1 MRLTPR
7 ADLALLSVPAES
19 RALLFLFPF
28 MPEPLTYVK
37 RNLLDFHEPVT
48 YYSRMAKRALPL
60 EFRKYL
66 AKLGRKGGLK
76 GGPARAA
83 TMTREQRSESA
94 RKAVM
99 ARWERVPKSADNKR
113 SGRTS

>member
-19 RALLFLFPF
+19 RALFSFSF
-28 MPEPLTYVK
+28 VMPEPLTYVK
-37 RNLLDFHEPVT
+37 KNLLDFHEPVT
-48 YYSRMAKRALPL
+48 YILHMANRSFPR

-76 GGPARAA
+76 GGRARAEA
-83 TMTREQRSESA
+83 MTPKQRSEAA

-99 ARWERVPKSADNKR
+99 ARWKKR
-113 SGRTS
+113 ASE